1 LVKLYLIL
9 DINSGPSDDWARG
22 AAGIQHSYT
31 LELAPGQTGVD
42 SNYGFTL
49 PEDRVPKVIT
59 KIENNKDI
67 FYLLFKFLFKGR
79 YRDIQWHKSFYSFIS
94 LNF

>member
-1 LVKLYLIL
+1 MVKLYLIL

-49 PEDRVPKVIT
+49 PEDRVPKVIK
-59 KIENNKDI
+59 KIENNIIRLFFIYILI
-67 FYLLFKFLFKGR
+67 FY
-79 YRDIQWHKSFYSFIS
+79 
-94 LNF
+94 